1 MPINGGLKVY
11 VLRLII
17 MVLLTMTLAPQS
29 WAGKRLALI
38 IGNAEYSGKSLVA
51 LKNPVNDAVLM
62 SDSLK
67 KTGFEIDLLQNA
79 DLRAMKKIVA
89 TFAKKVKD
97 AGPDAV
103 ALFYYSG
110 HGFQANNINYLAPL
124 KAELQDEVDAE
135 FEALSVD
142 WVLARLETAHK
153 GANIVILDACRN
165 TALSRS
171 ASAGGGAGLAL
182 LKSTPIGSFISYS
195 TAPGSTA
202 LDGTGINSPYTAA
215 IARELIQ
222 PGTTIEQV
230 FKNVRRSVVSET
242 DGDQVPWDYSSLTSD
257 IVFVPIDDPEA
268 VARAVGKTNMSE
280 MQVDLQLWNDVKNS
294 GSADAIQSYLKRFPD
309 GAFATLAQARVDA
322 LSGNTTSS
330 EQIEVLFAKLT
341 NRSLIVEKPTR
352 PHEFYA
358 NARMREIQGDYPKA
372 RQDYLKFFA
381 FGEDKVDPHY
391 RFQAFLRVQ
400 EGRAGAREF
409 YTSLSQGNR
418 NPTLQ
423 FATALLSERVPR
435 IDLLRTFINDNP
447 DFGPAYYELSR
458 DYSLA
463 RLGQQSLADKKSE
476 HALLNQFVGLVE
488 DGKLLRFFFDQQMA
502 ALQVEDAKQR
512 LAALSFLDNV
522 ALENPVKLNATRSNQ
537 GWMLNLSIADQAT
550 EIFVA
555 HSGKSAASTGFMPG
569 ALHPQTGKPLP
580 FPMIEL
586 PGHAKSM
593 SLEVTYLDIRGEKQ
607 GPFTV
612 NFDPDAALVS
622 GQKAI
627 LDQFSTAWISYRLY
641 DGKLLAYF
649 THLVSYRCAIDS
661 VEYGI
666 DSNVPSTVFQL
677 DKCDPLNPH
686 SVDVGNDTSKI
697 LISLPKK
704 TKFMT
709 VKLTYKDG
717 TQSGIKRFE
726 NVQ

>member
-1 MPINGGLKVY
+1 
-11 VLRLII
+11 
-17 MVLLTMTLAPQS
+17 MVLFTTLLAPQA
-29 WAGKRLALI
+29 WASGKRFALV
-38 IGNAEYSGKSLVA
+38 IGNAEYSGKSLTP
-51 LKNPVNDAVLM
+51 LKNPVNDAVLI

-67 KTGFEIDLLQNA
+67 KTGFDIELVQNA
-79 DLRAMKKIVA
+79 DLRSMKKAVA
-89 TFAKKVKD
+89 GFAKKVQA

-110 HGFQANNINYLAPL
+110 HGFQASNINYLAPL

-142 WVLARLETAHK
+142 WVLARLEAAHK

-171 ASAGGGAGLAL
+171 AGSRGEGLAL

-202 LDGTGINSPYTAA
+202 LDGAGLNSPYTAA

-222 PGTTIEQV
+222 PGTTIEQA

-242 DGDQVPWDYSSLTSD
+242 GGDQVPWDYSSLTTD
-257 IVFVPIDDPEA
+257 IVFVPADDPDA
-268 VARAVGKTNMSE
+268 VALAVGKADASE
-280 MQVDLQLWNDVKNS
+280 MQVELQLWNDVKDS
-294 GSADAIQSYLKRFPD
+294 GSADSIRSYLERFPE
-309 GAFATLAQARVDA
+309 GAFATLARSRMDE
-322 LSGNTTSS
+322 LGGNPASQ

-358 NARMREIQGDYPKA
+358 NARMRELQGDYPKA

-381 FGEDKVDPHY
+381 FGEEKVDPHY

-409 YTSLSQGNR
+409 YASLAQGNKD
-418 NPTLQ
+418 PILQ
-423 FATALLSERVPR
+423 FATALLSEREQR
-435 IDLLRTFINDNP
+435 IELLSSYIESSP
-447 DFGPAYYELSR
+447 EFGPAYYELSR

-463 RLGQQSLADKKSE
+463 RLGQQSLADKKAE
-476 HALLNQFVGLVE
+476 YAALTKFMGLVE
-488 DGKLLRFFFDQQMA
+488 NGNLLKFFLDQQMA

-512 LAALSFLDNV
+512 LAALSFLDQAAV
-522 ALENPVKLNATRSNQ
+522 ENPVKINATRSNQ
-537 GWMLNLSIADQAT
+537 GWMLNLSIVDQVT

-555 HSGKSAASTGFMPG
+555 HSGNPPVSTGFMQG
-569 ALHPQTGKPLP
+569 ALNPQTGKPLP
-580 FPMIEL
+580 FPMVEL
-586 PGHAKSM
+586 PANVKSM
-593 SLEVTYLDIRGEKQ
+593 PIEVTYLDVRGERQ

-612 NFDPDAALVS
+612 MFDPNAALVA
-622 GQKAI
+622 GQKDI
-627 LDQFSTAWISYRLY
+627 LERFTTGWIAFRLY

-649 THLVSYRCAIDS
+649 THLDVYRCAIAT

-666 DSNVPSTVFQL
+666 DVETPDKSFETDECNPL
-677 DKCDPLNPH
+677 DPH
-686 SVDVGNDTSKI
+686 AVSGGANNEKLFKSI
-697 LISLPKK
+697 PKK

-709 VKLTYKDG
+709 VRLTYKDG
-717 TQSGIKRFE
+717 SQSGIKRFDT
-726 NVQ
+726 NQ